1 MNHEGPQFHQKP
13 SFMLNLTAHT
23 ASDTASVYIQV
34 SAIPGIGYAGFDGRN
49 KTMSK
54 MKTFP
59 YCMTLRLTAP
69 METELEN
76 LAYDRN
82 VSKAGFIRRCLRR
95 AIAEAYEHVPDQYRQ
110 DQGGAL

>member
-1 MNHEGPQFHQKP
+1 
-13 SFMLNLTAHT
+13 
-23 ASDTASVYIQV
+23 
-34 SAIPGIGYAGFDGRN
+34 
-49 KTMSK
+49 MSK